1 MLECNYS
8 KEPFDLRLTILRLI
22 KRTPV
27 IILIT
32 LIGVM
37 VFGGAYYMKHI
48 IFAPDI
54 YVAKSSYK
62 VNYVKDP
69 KTGIYINEASWKVWL
84 QEDLFI
90 QFIQGHL
97 EIEIEDEVLKSY
109 LWAELPT
116 DLRKPISYVAT
127 PDPELSLTIARAL
140 EKSFIDF
147 GKSQSEISS
156 IEVVTSATK
165 ADKEIVNMKDKK
177 IIEFRPVNACILSG
191 VLTLFLTVI
200 ILAIWEIGNDSI
212 WLPDTLSKRYGL
224 KSLGTINSTYCK
236 ENLKFLFTDKTHI
249 GVVSVN
255 NEVDLS
261 NVKTLLL
268 QHHDNKKEWILFP
281 TLDLCPE
288 SCEKLRD
295 MDGILL
301 IVKAGSSVGK
311 ELEHGLQFLE
321 TQECRITGAI
331 LFDPDEKLIKRYY
344 RF

>member
-8 KEPFDLRLTILRLI
+8 KEPFDLRLTILRLM

-32 LIGVM
+32 LIGIL

-48 IFAPDI
+48 ILAPDI
-54 YVAKSSYK
+54 YVAQSSYK
-62 VNYVKDP
+62 VNYIKDP
-69 KTGIYINEASWKVWL
+69 KTEIYINEASWKGWL

-90 QFIQGHL
+90 QFIQTHL
-97 EIEIEDEVLKSY
+97 EVEIEDEVLKSY

-127 PDPELSLTIARAL
+127 PDPELSLTIANAL

-147 GKSQSEISS
+147 GKSQPEIYS
-156 IEVVTSATK
+156 IEIVTPATK
-165 ADKEIVNMKDKK
+165 AEKEIVNMKARK
-177 IIEFRPVNACILSG
+177 IIEFRPVNACILGG
-191 VLTLFLTVI
+191 VFTLFLTTM

-224 KSLGTINSTYCK
+224 KSLGTIDSTYCK
-236 ENLKFLFTDKTHI
+236 ENLKFLFADKTHI
-249 GVVSVN
+249 GVVSIDN
-255 NEVDLS
+255 GVDLS
-261 NVKTLLL
+261 KVKKLLL
-268 QHHDNKKEWILFP
+268 EHHDSQKEWILFP

-301 IVKAGSSVGK
+301 VVKAGSSVGK
-311 ELEHGLQFLE
+311 GLEHGLQFLE
-321 TQECRITGAI
+321 TQECKITGAI
-331 LFDPDEKLIKRYY
+331 LFDADETLIKRYY

>member
-27 IILIT
+27 IILISV
-32 LIGVM
+32 IGILVY
-37 VFGGAYYMKHI
+37 GGGYYMKHI

-54 YVAKSSYK
+54 YVAQSSYK

-69 KTGIYINEASWKVWL
+69 KTGIYINEASWRSWL

-90 QFIQGHL
+90 QFIQEHL
-97 EIEIEDEVLKSY
+97 PMEIDSEALKSY

-116 DLRKPISYVAT
+116 DLRKPISFVAT
-127 PDPELSLTIARAL
+127 PDPELSLTIAGAI
-140 EKSFIDF
+140 EKSFIEF
-147 GKSQSEISS
+147 GTSQSEISS

-165 ADKEIVNMKDKK
+165 AEKEIVNMKVRK
-177 IIEFRPVNACILSG
+177 IIEFRPVNACILGG
-191 VLTLFLTVI
+191 VLTLFFTTL

-212 WLPDTLSKRYGL
+212 WLPDTLAKRYGL
-224 KSLGTINSTYCK
+224 KSLGTIHSTYCK
-236 ENLKFLFTDKTHI
+236 ENLKFLYKDKTHI
-249 GVVSVN
+249 GVVSID

-261 NVKTLLL
+261 NIKKLLL
-268 QHHDNKKEWILFP
+268 EHHDNQKEWILFP

-295 MDGILL
+295 MEGILL
-301 IVKAGSSVGK
+301 VVKAGSSVGK
-311 ELEHGLQFLE
+311 GLEHGLQFLK
-321 TQECRITGAI
+321 TQECKITGAI
-331 LFDPDEKLIKRYY
+331 LCDADEKLIKRYY